1 MEHFVATDF
10 IPIPQPNHNLPVTCK
25 HKNLPSFAEK
35 TMDIFLYV
43 FAALFSVINPLGTV
57 PVFVGLTSDDSIR
70 ERNTTSFLTSVN
82 VIVILLISFFAG
94 IYLLAFFGISLNAL
108 RIAGGMIIATSGFA
122 LLTGTFSKHKGMK
135 NKRVQKDLDSR
146 EKFSLTPLAIP
157 MLAGPGSISLLIT
170 FNQEYQRWNEMLYV
184 VLAVFAVGLATF
196 IILRSAQYITKFL
209 GASGINAISRI
220 VGFIVISIGVEYISS
235 AVISILKI

>member
-1 MEHFVATDF
+1 MVK
-10 IPIPQPNHNLPVTCK
+10 CK
-25 HKNLPSFAEK
+25 SRSDASFAEK

-57 PVFVGLTSDDSIR
+57 PIFVGLTTEETIR
-70 ERNTTSFLTSVN
+70 ERNQTALLTSVN
-82 VIVILLISFFAG
+82 VVVILIISFFAG
-94 IYLLAFFGISLNAL
+94 TYLLDFFGISLNAL
-108 RIAGGMIIATSGFA
+108 RIAGGMIIVTSGFA
-122 LLTGTFSKHKGMK
+122 LLTGSFSKHKGMK
-135 NKRVQKDLDSR
+135 NKRVKKDLDKR

-170 FNQEYQRWNEMLYV
+170 FNQEYQGWSEMAFV
-184 VLAVFAVGLATF
+184 ILAVIAVGIATLL
-196 IILRSAQYITKFL
+196 ILRSSHYISKIL

-235 AVISILKI
+235 AVISTLKTIYN

>member
-1 MEHFVATDF
+1 MA
-10 IPIPQPNHNLPVTCK
+10 
-25 HKNLPSFAEK
+25 
-35 TMDIFLYV
+35 IFLYV

-57 PVFVGLTSDDSIR
+57 PVFVGLTSDESTQ
-70 ERNTTSFLTSVN
+70 ERNRTSLLTTVN
-82 VIVILLISFFAG
+82 VIAILIISFFAG
-94 IYLLAFFGISLNAL
+94 TYLLAFFGISLNAL
-108 RIAGGMIIATSGFA
+108 RIAGGMIIVTSGFA

-135 NKRVQKDLDSR
+135 NKRVQKDLDKR

-170 FNQEYQRWNEMLYV
+170 FNQEYQKWNEMLYV
-184 VLAVFAVGLATF
+184 VLAVLAVGLATF
-196 IILRSAQYITKFL
+196 IILRSSHYISKIL

-235 AVISILKI
+235 AVISILQTIDL

>member
-1 MEHFVATDF
+1 MVIF
-10 IPIPQPNHNLPVTCK
+10 K
-25 HKNLPSFAEK
+25 HKNQTSFAEK

-57 PVFVGLTSDDSIR
+57 PVFVGLTSDESTQ
-70 ERNTTSFLTSVN
+70 ERNKTSLLTTIN
-82 VIVILLISFFAG
+82 VVVILIISFFAG
-94 IYLLAFFGISLNAL
+94 TYLLAFFGISLNAL
-108 RIAGGMIIATSGFA
+108 RIAGGMIIVTSGFA

-135 NKRVQKDLDSR
+135 NKRVQKDLDKR

-170 FNQEYQRWNEMLYV
+170 FNQQYQNTVEIIWIVM
-184 VLAVFAVGLATF
+184 AVFAVGLATF
-196 IILRSAQYITKFL
+196 IILRSSHYISKFL

-220 VGFIVISIGVEYISS
+220 VGFIVISIGVEYISA
-235 AVISILKI
+235 AVIAILQNIQF

>member
-1 MEHFVATDF
+1 MVIF
-10 IPIPQPNHNLPVTCK
+10 K
-25 HKNLPSFAEK
+25 HKNQTSFAEK

-57 PVFVGLTSDDSIR
+57 PVFVGLTSDESIQ
-70 ERNTTSFLTSVN
+70 EGNKTSLLTTIN
-82 VIVILLISFFAG
+82 VIVILIISFFAG
-94 IYLLAFFGISLNAL
+94 TYLLAFFGISLNAL
-108 RIAGGMIIATSGFA
+108 RIAGGMIIVTSGFA

-135 NKRVQKDLDSR
+135 NKRVQKDLDKR

-170 FNQEYQRWNEMLYV
+170 FNQKYQNTTEIAWV
-184 VLAVFAVGLATF
+184 ILAVLAVGLATF
-196 IILRSAQYITKFL
+196 IILRSSHYISKSL

-220 VGFIVISIGVEYISS
+220 VGFIVISIGVEYISA
-235 AVISILKI
+235 AVISILKTINI